1 MKQLNDLEW
10 VTLATSK
17 DKKLQENLSQVYR
30 DKTCLVAT
38 DGHRM
43 HLSNNLPE
51 LSPHYL
57 SGYDGQFPDYS
68 YVMPKN
74 EIDIFQL
81 FDYMVTDI
89 SNFLTG
95 AISLVKKMRLG
106 SAAVTIERCGDKDS
120 SLLFSVTHNTEGLKL
135 EGVRLYYQ
143 TGINSAMLDK
153 FERFNLNAQF
163 LADALQGFKC
173 VSICADDPNSA
184 LGARLLKSTD
194 SHHKALIMPIR
205 LS

>member
-17 DKKLQENLSQVYR
+17 DKKTRENLAQVYR

-38 DGHRM
+38 DGHRI

-51 LSPHYL
+51 LAPHYL
-57 SGYDGQFPDYS
+57 SGYDGQFPDYA
-68 YVMPKN
+68 YCMPKN
-74 EIDIFQL
+74 EIAIFQL
-81 FDYMVTDI
+81 FDYMAKDI
-89 SNFLTG
+89 SNFLIS

-106 SAAVTIERCGDKDS
+106 NAAVTIERCGDKDS
-120 SLLFSVTHNTEGLKL
+120 SLLFSITHNTEGIKL
-135 EGVRLYYQ
+135 EDVRLYYQ
-143 TGINSAMLDK
+143 TGINYAMLDK
-153 FERFNLNAQF
+153 FERFNLSAQF
-163 LADALQGFKC
+163 LVDALQGFKC

-184 LGARLLKSTD
+184 FCARVLRYVD
-194 SHHKALIMPIR
+194 SHRKALIMPIR